1 MTRLG
6 RGAFG
11 SVYLMPDHTVQKYM
25 SVAQERNLRM
35 FKREVAI
42 LRFLKHPNVIAYID
56 ADIVGETGILVT
68 EYAYGETVDKWVYA
82 HMGDNALR
90 HILWFPFSQT
100 LLNALEYLHTQRVHH
115 LDLKPN
121 NIMVYPEKRCL
132 KLIDFGLS
140 CGRSYSQYP
149 DGHAGQHDDPW
160 AEHDEACGTPGTTT
174 RYTPWYDE
182 KNLAPSE
189 LRYIDLYMAGGILHF
204 WWFGDA
210 PYQDVENPFAW
221 LYFMKERVQDP
232 YTPTI
237 AAINEESAPEIDSE
251 DRHSA
256 RVALQYLLCN
266 RRVGD
271 CTQGQSILL
280 PPFIKVL
287 APEESLWM
295 QS

>member
-1 MTRLG
+1 
-6 RGAFG
+6 
-11 SVYLMPDHTVQKYM
+11 MPNHTVQKHM
-25 SVAQERNLRM
+25 SVAQERDLRM
-35 FKREVAI
+35 FQREVAI
-42 LRFLKHPNVIAYID
+42 LRFLEHPNVIAYID
-56 ADIVGETGILVT
+56 ASIVDDARVGRTGILVT
-68 EYAYGETVDKWVYA
+68 EYACGKTVEKWVEA
-82 HMGDNALR
+82 HMDDNALR

-132 KLIDFGLS
+132 KVIDFGLS

-149 DGHAGQHDDPW
+149 EEHAGQRNDPW
-160 AEHDEACGTPGTTT
+160 AEHDEACGLPGMTT
-174 RYTPWYDE
+174 RYTPWYNE
-182 KNLAPSE
+182 GNLVPSE

-210 PYQDVENPFAW
+210 PYQHMSGTHPFAW
-221 LYFMKERVQDP
+221 LFFMLRGVQET
-232 YTPTI
+232 YAPTI
-237 AAINEESAPEIDSE
+237 ATINEDSAPEIAPD

-256 RVALQYLLCN
+256 RAALQYLLCN

-271 CTQGQSILL
+271 CAQGQSSVLL
-280 PPFIKVL
+280 PPFLKIL